1 MTPLMF
7 RGSVLIASKIL
18 SYNDFVNMRY
28 DRFCKIEATYQFMNE
43 YKNKESKPAKNEVKS
58 NLEGLP
64 TTPMNE
70 LTEDERNF
78 LNAS

>member
-18 SYNDFVNMRY
+18 SYSDFVNMRY

-43 YKNKESKPAKNEVKS
+43 FKNKESKPVKSEVKS
-58 NLEGLP
+58 KLDGLP
-64 TTPMNE
+64 TTPMSE
-70 LTEDERNF
+70 LSEDERNF